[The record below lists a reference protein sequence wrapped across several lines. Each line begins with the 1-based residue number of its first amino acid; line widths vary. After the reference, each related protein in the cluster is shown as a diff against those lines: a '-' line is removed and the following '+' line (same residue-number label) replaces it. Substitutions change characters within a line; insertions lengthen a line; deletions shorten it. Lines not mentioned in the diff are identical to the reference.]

1 MLDTEQRLGNLTS
14 MTWDV
19 DVMRGGVADV
29 AGGGG
34 AEGGDVGRYSMRG
47 ELLVGRHRR
56 VSGMP
61 FPFSADQHRIWNPF
75 PKPQSVSTAS
85 RPCRRG

>member
-1 MLDTEQRLGNLTS
+1 MLRE
-14 MTWDV
+14 
-19 DVMRGGVADV
+19 GGGHV

-34 AEGGDVGRYSMRG
+34 GEGGGVSGCSMRG
-47 ELLVGRHRR
+47 ELLVGRYQR

-61 FPFSADQHRIWNPF
+61 FPFTADQQRIWNPF

-85 RPCRRG
+85 RPRSLNISLTFYGK